1 MVRGKRNGLTSTECS
16 VKMCRFLTLSSP
28 YWKLSYHNATQS
40 ECAHR
45 LRCLSQKNQ
54 SERIDASSKLKMY
67 CCCRKMLLLF
77 RQYFP
82 AVGSAEQDCR
92 YIFNNVAVAKS
103 RTFSIS
109 FFSAVGSSF
118 HRNKIVATFFS
129 NVACPQY
136 LLEGL
141 NKRHK
146 LLLLL
151 AWNNIMTNL
160 QTIISLSS
168 IFTRTSTHSP
178 PALLRAV

>member
-1 MVRGKRNGLTSTECS
+1 MKGKRNGLTSTECS

-28 YWKLSYHNATQS
+28 YWKWSYHNATQS

-54 SERIDASSKLKMY
+54 SERTVASSKLKIY
-67 CCCRKMLLLF
+67 CRCRKMLLLF

-92 YIFNNVAVAKS
+92 YIFKNVAVAKN
-103 RTFSIS
+103 RTFSVS
-109 FFSAVGSSF
+109 FFRRLV
-118 HRNKIVATFFS
+118 HRFIGTRLSPHFFS

-160 QTIISLSS
+160 QTIISLSF

-178 PALLRAV
+178 TALLRAV